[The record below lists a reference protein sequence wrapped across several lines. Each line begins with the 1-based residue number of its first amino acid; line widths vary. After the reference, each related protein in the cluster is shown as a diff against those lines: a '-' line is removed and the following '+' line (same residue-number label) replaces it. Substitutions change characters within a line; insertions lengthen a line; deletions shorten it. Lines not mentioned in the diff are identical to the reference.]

1 MFQESKHRLQIKVAS
16 PIIEIPFHSTLL
28 NKAPKLSQ
36 EQEEKYN
43 RTWLFNLGTINFQT
57 INEKQG
63 DTQIL
68 DIYERYLLKIDQISI
83 VYLWLGLET
92 KKMKVLKE
100 IEINLQ
106 IGVQNKARAA
116 LILGDHQQKQNEQ
129 ESGDLERPA
138 YLLING

>member
-1 MFQESKHRLQIKVAS
+1 M
-16 PIIEIPFHSTLL
+16 L

-57 INEKQG
+57 INERQG
-63 DTQIL
+63 DTQTL
-68 DIYERYLLKIDQISI
+68 DIYERYLLKIEEISI
-83 VYLWLGLET
+83 VYLWLGLDS
-92 KKMKVLKE
+92 KKIKVLKE

-116 LILGDHQQKQNEQ
+116 LILGDNQQK
-129 ESGDLERPA
+129 
-138 YLLING
+138 